1 MPFYINRTNPDFK
14 TRSVRK
20 KNTLDENDF
29 DSQFQLK
36 KSALNPDLNQIGVNF
51 NKPNVTTFED
61 PGWNNYMEQFY
72 YDSSIRLPLLPPN
85 YGNVAKGFFNENL
98 QEIWEIPLDK
108 IENVSLKTSR
118 TENLIQTPASIDNF
132 RYLLE
137 KFDNYNK
144 PILSLA
150 QGQTG
155 ACYANAISNWSV
167 VQIALGILNGDGT
180 EWLKTSFD
188 TTETEENKV
197 VKAIEL
203 SSKFRMSRPSVIYA
217 NSTLISTEF
226 PGAASNTGLMYYQSG
241 GTSSALLAYTNLIV
255 PEQIFGMPLLYNTE
269 DYWSILEGIE
279 INALP
284 NMSVNA
290 EKGLT
295 SSFTPKGELTL
306 PFATGGEFQITKII
320 IYIVKSSFSGTAKC
334 TFSIHQGVK
343 SVFKQEINVIENQ
356 SSIHI
361 IPENDFKINGGEK
374 VKNLSYRVTG
384 NFTAKTNQGRPYIK
398 IFGFSNHK
406 KLYEHEDLLLE
417 EAYSKLTY
425 GPPSQTISTW
435 NNNYQIDKCKANIL
449 TLTGGENFN
458 ELEYLKIVDTYLS
471 HKIPILL
478 GFSVFKNYMN
488 ATKGFVDI
496 KNPSETIS
504 LGGHENLIVGIIKIK
519 DDNGS
524 IIEENRKYLTAWKTE
539 TGNSVSDSNAPMA
552 FFLSMNSW
560 YSQSDP
566 LGTSPL
572 DINEDG
578 TIKSDRIKSNIYW
591 LPSNFISSEISSTSL
606 ITWPLVGNL
615 QPSQT
620 YDKTSLID
628 KPLSSKKLTL
638 KGIVIDKMGVPIKD
652 ADVFIDSVGYGIT
665 KQKYNVLPTPSAKTD
680 AAGKW
685 TLQSPYY
692 KSLHFFQELDEG
704 RINYKIKK
712 NDSMETN
719 DSQLITDP
727 DNINSYV
734 GTGYSILTNPSDDDN
749 IVVALTWDSFTSGND
764 DFDMTV
770 SNEGIQCFSVEACT
784 KLPGVNNNAENKTI
798 IQPKT
803 FTFDKNINQS
813 PYYVFVTNLVTSAK
827 TQLTK
832 EDWTRHNVKITVTRG
847 KTVTVLP
854 VSDWNQEA
862 ERGYQSIGWRTYQS
876 LTPTRHWQS
885 IRINKDTTTGNLEF
899 KKSNIFTTRTI
910 Y

>member
-552 FFLSMNSW
+552 FILSMNSW
-560 YSQSDP
+560 YIKSDP

-578 TIKSDRIKSNIYW
+578 TIKSDGIKSNIYW

-638 KGIVIDKMGVPIKD
+638 KGIVLSRMGDPISGATVNFTRVGDGGENFYKLSNLKTTTDNTGNWSQDVPFYKPSRSSESAVEKSVVYVRIKVPGSNQEIENQLEIKNPFSVNEPITTGSTIGFLESDPTTVALSWDETPEDLDIYIQNENDNQVVSYQNIGNKNIIPGISLDRDDLSKFGPETITLNDDLGEGSYNVYVNIWTSDETWSGREKISIYNKSTQELTSISIKNADKYKLIKD
-652 ADVFIDSVGYGIT
+652 GSRWWEVLTIVKTADNKINFVNKS
-665 KQKYNVLPTPSAKTD
+665 KLMEN
-680 AAGKW
+680 
-685 TLQSPYY
+685 SP
-692 KSLHFFQELDEG
+692 F
-704 RINYKIKK
+704 
-712 NDSMETN
+712 
-719 DSQLITDP
+719 
-727 DNINSYV
+727 
-734 GTGYSILTNPSDDDN
+734 
-749 IVVALTWDSFTSGND
+749 
-764 DFDMTV
+764 
-770 SNEGIQCFSVEACT
+770 
-784 KLPGVNNNAENKTI
+784 
-798 IQPKT
+798 
-803 FTFDKNINQS
+803 
-813 PYYVFVTNLVTSAK
+813 
-827 TQLTK
+827 
-832 EDWTRHNVKITVTRG
+832 
-847 KTVTVLP
+847 
-854 VSDWNQEA
+854 
-862 ERGYQSIGWRTYQS
+862 
-876 LTPTRHWQS
+876 
-885 IRINKDTTTGNLEF
+885 
-899 KKSNIFTTRTI
+899 
-910 Y
+910 